1 MVNEIMTGRLHKR
14 EHDEWVVTY
23 TEVNETINLQL
34 HPDDVNNLI
43 ELDRIFDNLEA
54 RIASQPNVEFEI
66 VNHQKLTGSI
76 KYAKLKY
83 NDKAN

>member
-1 MVNEIMTGRLHKR
+1 MIGRLHKR
-14 EHDEWVVTY
+14 EYDEWVVTY
-23 TEVNETINLQL
+23 TEVNETIDLQL
-34 HPDDVNNLI
+34 HPDDINNLV